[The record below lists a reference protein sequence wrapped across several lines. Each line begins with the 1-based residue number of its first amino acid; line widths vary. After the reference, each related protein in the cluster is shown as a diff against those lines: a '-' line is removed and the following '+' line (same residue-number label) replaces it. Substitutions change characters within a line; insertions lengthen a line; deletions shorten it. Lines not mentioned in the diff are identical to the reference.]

1 MNFEYL
7 IIIMKYFLLY
17 FIFQSEFRVS
27 TVLFY
32 NVILE
37 LVLHVLCK
45 SCIRN
50 IANHYHQY
58 ALLQSIGIKCDINGK
73 QH

>member
-1 MNFEYL
+1 
-7 IIIMKYFLLY
+7 MKYFLLY

-37 LVLHVLCK
+37 LYTCYMYYVRVVF
-45 SCIRN
+45 I
-50 IANHYHQY
+50 I
-58 ALLQSIGIKCDINGK
+58 
-73 QH
+73 